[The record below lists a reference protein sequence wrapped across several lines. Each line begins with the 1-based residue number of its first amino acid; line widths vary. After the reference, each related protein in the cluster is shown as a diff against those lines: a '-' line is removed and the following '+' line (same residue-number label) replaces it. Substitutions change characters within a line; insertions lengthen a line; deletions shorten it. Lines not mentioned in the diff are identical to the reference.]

1 MIQEE
6 RRKAYQSKEVR
17 TEYHDSL
24 IEVEK
29 WLSKAGQ
36 ATAHH
41 KDDTSQQTS
50 QAIKVRFIRLI
61 KELSFLF
68 SSRDNFMNID
78 GLCQLSWR
86 LTPKTCI
93 LGMH

>member
-1 MIQEE
+1 MNMIQEE

-17 TEYHDSL
+17 TEYHNTL

-50 QAIKVRFIRLI
+50 QAIKVRFIRLDKGVI
-61 KELSFLF
+61 FSFF
-68 SSRDNFMNID
+68 
-78 GLCQLSWR
+78 
-86 LTPKTCI
+86 K
-93 LGMH
+93 

>member
-1 MIQEE
+1 MFVSTKTVINQCTDGVTFSMIIAYCHVAELMNMIQEE

-17 TEYHDSL
+17 TEYHNTL

-50 QAIKVRFIRLI
+50 QAIKVRF
-61 KELSFLF
+61 
-68 SSRDNFMNID
+68 SS
-78 GLCQLSWR
+78 
-86 LTPKTCI
+86 
-93 LGMH
+93 